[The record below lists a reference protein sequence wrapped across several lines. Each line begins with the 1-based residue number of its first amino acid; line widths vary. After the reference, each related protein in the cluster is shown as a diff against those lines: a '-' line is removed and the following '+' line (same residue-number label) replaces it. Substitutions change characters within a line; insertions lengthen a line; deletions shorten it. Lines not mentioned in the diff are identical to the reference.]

1 MTHNQ
6 WEYEGLLFKKS
17 QLQLLVSAKYYDI
30 KEKKYADVLID
41 VSNCF
46 FFSLY
51 NRKFSL
57 RMGKNIFMKNS
68 ACVLEQNQN

>member
-17 QLQLLVSAKYYDI
+17 QLQLLVSGKYYDI
-30 KEKKYADVLID
+30 KEKKYADVLLG

-46 FFSLY
+46 FFSLF

-57 RMGKNIFMKNS
+57 KMGKNIFMKNS